1 MTIATEK
8 IKAKSDRFMLI
19 RMRPGR
25 YVEPA
30 FVSGTLYQMTFPFP
44 VAAVSRNGVFMQ
56 PVGATPVST
65 DRYYYD
71 ETTQTLQISLAS
83 APNSTSNVV
92 IVYYHLYYT
101 GSIFRSAPASPDI
114 TENST
119 PGVGYNPLREWKP
132 RVQNYPSILQSF
144 SDNFG
149 GIFSLADTS
158 ISLVNTDREFQ
169 QYLTP
174 DDSFFNKKVDI
185 WLCINGIE
193 NIQKVYVGN
202 IIDLSLTS
210 NSVNINVTDVFG
222 KLKQPAYF
230 GDSLDECYYTKTSS
244 APYVQPEADGIPI
257 PMLVGDYSRHK
268 FLQPFTE
275 DYRFWEGTK
284 SYCIDYDG
292 NKSGSTNRVWRLCRT
307 LGSIATQ
314 SVGTIQATA
323 VSGVYR
329 VIRFSSVSG
338 IAAGE
343 TLQWVESSVTYY
355 GTVVFV
361 GSFTV
366 SGTPYNVKVLNNAD
380 PFTTSSTIVPSSRM
394 GIVIK
399 KSDQD
404 EPTYPLLGLDYTLTT
419 ETTSAGGVQR
429 KHKITFVNNF
439 ESGYPTI
446 TGSLDPD
453 IYSVY
458 FFVYTTAVGHGS
470 YLNTLMTKAGITT
483 DSNSFDDAD
492 VALTAK
498 AHLQVPYF
506 DQQDYG
512 TYLDYAQDLLNSTLG
527 YLYLVDGENV
537 TYGLLS
543 AAPSSTDSRDSNL
556 ILDFSMNCKIGYQD
570 IITQIVAYNPH
581 HDTDIGTSAAS
592 VTEANNKARYL
603 HDIANTDR
611 FRHVLDSF
619 SVNSLS
625 DKHMNLKSNR
635 LVKYSF
641 ETASQDI
648 DSELGSEVLLENNI
662 VIGDTS
668 SQSVKIV
675 TLDKTAQKT
684 VIEAVDLL
692 GL

>member
-1 MTIATEK
+1 
-8 IKAKSDRFMLI
+8 
-19 RMRPGR
+19 
-25 YVEPA
+25 
-30 FVSGTLYQMTFPFP
+30 
-44 VAAVSRNGVFMQ
+44 
-56 PVGATPVST
+56 
-65 DRYYYD
+65 
-71 ETTQTLQISLAS
+71 
-83 APNSTSNVV
+83 VV
-92 IVYYHLYYT
+92 VVYYHLYYT

-114 TENST
+114 SENST
-119 PGVGYNPLREWKP
+119 PGVGYNPLREWQP

-158 ISLVNTDREFQ
+158 ISLINTDREFQ

-174 DDSFFNKKVDI
+174 EDSFFNKKVDI

-202 IIDLSLTS
+202 IVDISLTS

-230 GDSLDECYYTKTSS
+230 GDSLDECFYTKPIS
-244 APYVQPEADGIPI
+244 APFIQPNAEGQPI
-257 PMLVGDYSRHK
+257 PLSIAAYSRHK
-268 FLQPFTE
+268 FILTDTE
-275 DYRFWEGTK
+275 DYSLWDGLQSFCIDYVGTK
-284 SYCIDYDG
+284 SVT
-292 NKSGSTNRVWRLCRT
+292 TNRTWRLCRT
-307 LGSIATQ
+307 LSNLLDQ
-314 SVGTIQATA
+314 SFGTIQATVTQPSFRA
-323 VSGVYR
+323 
-329 VIRFSSVSG
+329 IRLSSVTD
-338 IAAGE
+338 IAVGE
-343 TLQWVESSVTYY
+343 TLTWVESSVTYY
-355 GTVVFV
+355 GRIVYV

-366 SGTPYNVKVLNNAD
+366 SGTPYNVKIDNPTD
-380 PFTTSSTIVPSSRM
+380 PFTTSSTLVSNKRLGVM
-394 GIVIK
+394 IK
-399 KSDQD
+399 IGDQE
-404 EPTYPLLGLDYTLTT
+404 EPIWPLIGRDYTLTT
-419 ETTSAGGVQR
+419 ENTVGGQK
-429 KHKITFVNNF
+429 KHKIQFTNDF
-439 ESGYPTI
+439 EAYHFGITI
-446 TGSLDPD
+446 LDPD
-453 IYSVY
+453 IYTVH
-458 FFVYTTAVGHGS
+458 FFVRNLAVGHGS
-470 YLNTLMTKAGITT
+470 YLNQLMTEAGITT
-483 DSNSFDDAD
+483 DANSFDDAD
-492 VALTAK
+492 TALTAK
-498 AHLQVPYF
+498 AHLHIPYF

-570 IITQIVAYNPH
+570 IITQIVAFNPH

-662 VIGDTS
+662 VIGDSS

-684 VIEAVDLL
+684 AIEAVDLL